1 MTTETEGGA
10 DALAEDTTA
19 APVAEVTP
27 EAPAEGD
34 QDETG
39 EDTTAAADEGQPKP
53 KKSAKERID
62 ELTAARREAERDA
75 EYWRSKALQQ
85 PQQQQAPAPQAAP
98 EEDKEPDPA
107 DYEHGDLDARFIRD
121 HATFAANKA
130 FEARMAK
137 MEQERTAREAQ
148 TAWQAKEAAAVTKY
162 PDYREKVNVGAE
174 RGEWV
179 CTPLM
184 ADAIRTSEAGP
195 DVAYHLAT
203 NPGEARRIASLDQ
216 ISQVRE
222 LGKLE
227 AKLSAPPAP
236 QAKLK
241 TDAPDPPNVVRGNGG
256 RFEAAPDTGDF
267 TAFQRMAEK
276 ITSA

>member
-1 MTTETEGGA
+1 MTTENEGA
-10 DALAEDTTA
+10 DVSATEDTTA
-19 APVAEVTP
+19 APVAEGTP
-27 EAPAEGD
+27 EAPAEGE

-39 EDTTAAADEGQPKP
+39 EDTTAASEAEAPKP
-53 KKSAKERID
+53 KPTAKERID
-62 ELTAARREAERDA
+62 ELTAKRREAEREA
-75 EYWRSKALQQ
+75 EYWKAKALQPA
-85 PQQQQAPAPQAAP
+85 PQQTAPAPEAAP
-98 EEDKEPDPA
+98 EDKEPDPA